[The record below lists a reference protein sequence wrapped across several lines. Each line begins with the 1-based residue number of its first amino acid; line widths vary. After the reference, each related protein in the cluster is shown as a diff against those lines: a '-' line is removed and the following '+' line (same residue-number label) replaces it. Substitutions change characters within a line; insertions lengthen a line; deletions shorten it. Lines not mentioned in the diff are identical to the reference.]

1 MPRIALLL
9 LSLAV
14 PLMAHGEMYKWI
26 DKDGRVQYSDQPP
39 PANARQQKKI
49 DIKTAPPAPVAPSK
63 EQAEQ
68 KTEEPKTAAEQDL
81 EFKKRKLKEE
91 EEEAKQ
97 AAEAKQRQEN
107 CNTAKGRLKG
117 LEEVARIF
125 TYDAKGER
133 VYADDASREKM
144 LQEAQQ
150 DVSKW
155 CR

>member
-1 MPRIALLL
+1 MSRI
-9 LSLAV
+9 LSLILFLTI
-14 PLMAHGEMYKWI
+14 PLVAHGQLYKWV
-26 DKDGRVQYSDQPP
+26 DQDGKIQYSDQPP

-49 DIKTAPPAPVAPSK
+49 DVQTAPPATPSQDPGK
-63 EQAEQ
+63 KA
-68 KTEEPKTAAEQDL
+68 EEPKTAAEQDL

-91 EEEAKQ
+91 EDQAKQ

-107 CNTAKGRLKG
+107 CNTARGRLKSLQEIG
-117 LEEVARIF
+117 RVF

-144 LQEAQQ
+144 VQEAQQ
-150 DVSKW
+150 DISKW